1 MKEYLNVR
9 KNIWELLN
17 AWMIGVIN
25 RETPHIVGFFAFLT
39 VLTFYPL
46 ALIPSLHVEAFIYR
60 SIGNLTHIVAVW
72 GNISRVGWTALTGHD
87 FRIKEDKPWEEEED
101 K

>member
-1 MKEYLNVR
+1 MKKYLIIR

-17 AWMIGVIN
+17 AWMLGVIN

-46 ALIPSLHVEAFIYR
+46 ALIPSLHVEAFIYM
-60 SIGNLTHIVAVW
+60 SIGRLTHCVAIW

-87 FRIKEDKPWEEEED
+87 FRIEED
-101 K
+101 KQDDER